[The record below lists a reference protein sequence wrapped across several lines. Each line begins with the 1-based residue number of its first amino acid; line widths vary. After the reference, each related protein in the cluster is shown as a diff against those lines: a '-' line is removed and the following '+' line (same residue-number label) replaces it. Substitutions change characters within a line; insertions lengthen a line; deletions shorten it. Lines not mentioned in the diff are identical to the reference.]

1 LLVKE
6 GKWLQMLNLS
16 FDSNKKFIWERTNLL
31 TNVYFVRHAH
41 STYTPDELR
50 RPLSV
55 KGKADAEKT
64 TQILKKENINYF
76 ISSPYKRAVQTV
88 EGAARF
94 FGKEVTIEN
103 GFKERKLSEVPVE
116 NFDIAITK
124 VWAEPTFSFEGGESN
139 IIAQKRGVE
148 ATLKVLER
156 YEGNNIAIG
165 THGNLMVLI
174 LNYFDK
180 KYGFNF
186 WKELDMPD
194 IYKLTFDEKTL
205 KEVNRIWKGSNPMVL
220 RTTQEDKNGKNK

>member
-1 LLVKE
+1 
-6 GKWLQMLNLS
+6 MLNLS

-55 KGKADAEKT
+55 KGQADAEKI
-64 TQILKKENINYF
+64 TQILKKENIDYF

-88 EGAARF
+88 EGATHF
-94 FGKEVTIEN
+94 FGKEVIIEN

-148 ATLKVLER
+148 ATLKVVER
-156 YEGNNIAIG
+156 YEGSNIAIG

-186 WKELDMPD
+186 WRELDMPD
-194 IYKLTFDEKTL
+194 IYKLTFEEKTL
-205 KEVNRIWKGSNPMVL
+205 KEVNRIWK
-220 RTTQEDKNGKNK
+220 RE

>member
-1 LLVKE
+1 
-6 GKWLQMLNLS
+6 MLKLS

-41 STYTPDELR
+41 STYTSDELR

-55 KGKADAEKT
+55 KGQADAEKI
-64 TQILKKENINYF
+64 TQILNKENIDYF

-88 EGAARF
+88 EGATHF
-94 FGKEVTIEN
+94 FGKEVIIEN

-116 NFDIAITK
+116 NFDIAIIK

-148 ATLKVLER
+148 ATLKVVER
-156 YEGNNIAIG
+156 YEGSNIAIG

-186 WKELDMPD
+186 WRELDMPD
-194 IYKLTFDEKTL
+194 IYKLTFEEKTL
-205 KEVNRIWKGSNPMVL
+205 KEVNRIWK
-220 RTTQEDKNGKNK
+220 RE